1 MKSVRIRIYSA
12 GLILVRIFRIC
23 TKYGGI
29 LRIAADSIRMR
40 KDAGWDSYGC
50 GRVLRSGMFDGVLN
64 MVLFLDWW
72 IWGVSC
78 VCGGVWG
85 GGNGRGLSFYGYG
98 VWEPSSYFLIS

>member
-40 KDAGWDSYGC
+40 GNAGRDSYGC
-50 GRVLRSGMFDGVLN
+50 GHFLRSGMFDGVLN
-64 MVLFLDWW
+64 VVLFLDWW
-72 IWGVSC
+72 IWWCHVSA
-78 VCGGVWG
+78 GE
-85 GGNGRGLSFYGYG
+85 YG
-98 VWEPSSYFLIS
+98 VGALAGGYHSMAMGFGSLPHIS